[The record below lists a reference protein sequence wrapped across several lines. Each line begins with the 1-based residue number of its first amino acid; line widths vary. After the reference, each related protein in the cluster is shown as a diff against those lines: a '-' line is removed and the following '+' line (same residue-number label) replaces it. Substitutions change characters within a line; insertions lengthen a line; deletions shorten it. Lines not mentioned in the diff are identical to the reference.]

1 MEIIP
6 SQFLPVLQILWIDLL
21 LSGDNAIIIALACR
35 SLPARQKRVGMV
47 LGAGVAI
54 GLRLAFT
61 FIVVQLLEISF
72 IKLFGG
78 ALLLWIAIRLI
89 LDESGNDPESIP
101 APEKLWHAV
110 RTIAIADLVMSLDN
124 VVAIAAVANG
134 NFILIVFG
142 VLLSIPLI
150 IGGSTLLLALISR
163 FPLIVW
169 LGAGLLGWVAG
180 KMAISDPW
188 LKTISA
194 QETIK
199 TFELPVSISGVIVVL
214 FVAWTIRWSKM
225 KKQGH
230 PTKW

>member
-1 MEIIP
+1 MEIAP
-6 SQFLPVLQILWIDLL
+6 FQFLPVLQILWIDLL

-35 SLPARQKRVGMV
+35 ALPPRQKRIGMV
-47 LGAGVAI
+47 LGASVAI

-72 IKLFGG
+72 IKLVGG
-78 ALLLWIAIRLI
+78 ALLILLAVHLI
-89 LDESGNDPESIP
+89 LDESSSEHDTIP

-124 VVAIAAVANG
+124 VVAIAAVADG
-134 NFILIVFG
+134 DFSLIVFG

-163 FPLIVW
+163 YPLLVW

-180 KMAISDPW
+180 KMAVSDPW
-188 LKTISA
+188 LRTITA

-199 TFELPVSISGVIVVL
+199 ALELPVSIAGVVVVL
-214 FVAWTIRWSKM
+214 VLAWIIRGSTLR
-225 KKQGH
+225 KQGQSID
-230 PTKW
+230 

>member
-1 MEIIP
+1 MELA
-6 SQFLPVLQILWIDLL
+6 SFQFLPVLQILWIDLL

-35 SLPARQKRVGMV
+35 ALPPRQKRIGMV
-47 LGAGVAI
+47 LGASVAI

-72 IKLFGG
+72 IKLVGG
-78 ALLLWIAIRLI
+78 ALLIWIAVRLI
-89 LDESGNDPESIP
+89 LDESSSDHDTIP

-124 VVAIAAVANG
+124 VVAIAAVADG
-134 NFILIVFG
+134 DFSLIVFG

-163 FPLIVW
+163 YPLLVW

-180 KMAISDPW
+180 KMAVSDPW
-188 LKTISA
+188 LRTITA

-199 TFELPVSISGVIVVL
+199 AVELPVSIAGVVVVL
-214 FVAWTIRWSKM
+214 VLTWIIRGSTLR
-225 KKQGH
+225 KQGQSID
-230 PTKW
+230 

>member
-1 MEIIP
+1 
-6 SQFLPVLQILWIDLL
+6 
-21 LSGDNAIIIALACR
+21 
-35 SLPARQKRVGMV
+35 MV
-47 LGAGVAI
+47 LGASVAI

-72 IKLFGG
+72 IKLVGG
-78 ALLLWIAIRLI
+78 ALLIWIAVRLI
-89 LDESGNDPESIP
+89 LDESSSDHDTIP

-124 VVAIAAVANG
+124 VVAIAAVADG
-134 NFILIVFG
+134 DFSLIVFG

-163 FPLIVW
+163 YPLLVW

-180 KMAISDPW
+180 KMAVSDPW
-188 LKTISA
+188 LRTITA

-199 TFELPVSISGVIVVL
+199 AVELPVSSAGVVVVL
-214 FVAWTIRWSKM
+214 VLAWIIRGSTLR
-225 KKQGH
+225 KQGQSID
-230 PTKW
+230 

>member
-1 MEIIP
+1 MEIVP
-6 SQFLPVLQILWIDLL
+6 FQFLPVLQILWIDLL

-35 SLPARQKRVGMV
+35 ALPPRQKRIGMV
-47 LGAGVAI
+47 LGASVAI

-72 IKLFGG
+72 
-78 ALLLWIAIRLI
+78 AVRLI
-89 LDESGNDPESIP
+89 LDESSSDHDTIP

-124 VVAIAAVANG
+124 VVAIAAVADG
-134 NFILIVFG
+134 DFSLIVFG

-163 FPLIVW
+163 YPLLVW

-180 KMAISDPW
+180 KMAVSDPW
-188 LKTISA
+188 LRTITA

-199 TFELPVSISGVIVVL
+199 AVELPVSIAGVVVVL
-214 FVAWTIRWSKM
+214 VLAWIIRGSTLR
-225 KKQGH
+225 KQGESID
-230 PTKW
+230 

>member
-1 MEIIP
+1 MELA
-6 SQFLPVLQILWIDLL
+6 SFQFLPVLQILWIDLL

-35 SLPARQKRVGMV
+35 ALPPRQKRVGMV

-61 FIVVQLLEISF
+61 FIVVQLLEIPF
-72 IKLFGG
+72 IKLVGG
-78 ALLLWIAIRLI
+78 ALLIWIAVRLI
-89 LDESGNDPESIP
+89 LDESSSDHDTIP

-124 VVAIAAVANG
+124 VVAIAAVADG
-134 NFILIVFG
+134 DFSLIVFG

-163 FPLIVW
+163 YPLLVW

-180 KMAISDPW
+180 KMAVSDPW
-188 LKTISA
+188 LRTITA

-199 TFELPVSISGVIVVL
+199 AVELPVSIAGVVVVL
-214 FVAWTIRWSKM
+214 VLTWIIRGSTLR
-225 KKQGH
+225 KQGQSID
-230 PTKW
+230 

>member
-1 MEIIP
+1 MELA
-6 SQFLPVLQILWIDLL
+6 SFQFLPVLQILWIDLL

-35 SLPARQKRVGMV
+35 ALPPRQKRVGMV

-61 FIVVQLLEISF
+61 FIVVQLLEIPF
-72 IKLFGG
+72 IKLVGG
-78 ALLLWIAIRLI
+78 ALLIWIAVRLI
-89 LDESGNDPESIP
+89 LDESSSDHDTIP

-124 VVAIAAVANG
+124 VVAIAAVADG
-134 NFILIVFG
+134 DFSLIVFG

-163 FPLIVW
+163 YPLLVW

-180 KMAISDPW
+180 KMAVSDPW
-188 LKTISA
+188 LRTITA

-199 TFELPVSISGVIVVL
+199 AVELPVSIAGVVVVL
-214 FVAWTIRWSKM
+214 VLAWIIRGSTLR
-225 KKQGH
+225 KQGQSID
-230 PTKW
+230 

>member
-35 SLPARQKRVGMV
+35 ALPPRQKRAGMV

-72 IKLFGG
+72 IKLVGG
-78 ALLLWIAIRLI
+78 VLLIWIAVRLI
-89 LDESGNDPESIP
+89 LDESSSGHDTIP
-101 APEKLWHAV
+101 APEKLWHAI

-134 NFILIVFG
+134 DFMLIVFG

-163 FPLIVW
+163 FPVLVW

-188 LKTISA
+188 LRTIIA
-194 QETIK
+194 QETISAV
-199 TFELPVSISGVIVVL
+199 ELPVSFAGVVTVL
-214 FVAWTIRWSKM
+214 ASTLFIRSFVL
-225 KKQGH
+225 KKQDQSVD
-230 PTKW
+230 

>member
-1 MEIIP
+1 MEIVP
-6 SQFLPVLQILWIDLL
+6 FQFLPVLQILWIDLL

-35 SLPARQKRVGMV
+35 ALPPRQKRIGMV
-47 LGAGVAI
+47 LGASVAI

-72 IKLFGG
+72 IKLVGG
-78 ALLLWIAIRLI
+78 ALLIWIAVRLI
-89 LDESGNDPESIP
+89 LDESSSEHDTIP

-124 VVAIAAVANG
+124 VVAIAAVADG
-134 NFILIVFG
+134 DFSLIVFG

-163 FPLIVW
+163 YPLLVW

-180 KMAISDPW
+180 KMAVSDPW
-188 LKTISA
+188 LRTITA

-199 TFELPVSISGVIVVL
+199 ALELPVSIAGVVVVL
-214 FVAWTIRWSKM
+214 VLAWIIRGSTLR
-225 KKQGH
+225 KQGQSID
-230 PTKW
+230 